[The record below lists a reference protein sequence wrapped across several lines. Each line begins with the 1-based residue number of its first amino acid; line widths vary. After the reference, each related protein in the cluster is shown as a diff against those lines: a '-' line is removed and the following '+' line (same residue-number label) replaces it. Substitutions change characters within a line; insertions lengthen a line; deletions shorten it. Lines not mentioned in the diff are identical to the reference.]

1 MEYVE
6 RPHYLNKIEPFIDQ
20 EIIKII
26 VGQRRV
32 GKSYFLYQIMDKIRK
47 EHPQANIIYINK
59 ELYEFDA
66 VQDSD
71 DLYKYIKNAAHEDN
85 NYIFID
91 EIQEIDNY
99 EKAIRSLLAEQSFDI
114 YCTGSNASM
123 FSSELSTVLSGRYIE
138 IKMHSL
144 SYPEFLT
151 FHQLENT
158 PDTLMK
164 YIKYGGLPYLYN
176 LDLKDEIVYEYIKNI
191 YNTIVL
197 KDIVRRKNIR
207 NVDLLENIITYLASN
222 CGNIISAKKITDF
235 LNSQNIR
242 IQAKTVGNYLQYL
255 VESYFINKVRRAK
268 IRGKKI
274 FEFGNKYYFEDLG
287 LKHSIRR
294 YTQQDIGKVLENM
307 VYNHMRFKGFN
318 INVGKL
324 GNKEVDFVCQKGD
337 EKFYIQVCYLIPDEK
352 VYAREFGN
360 LLKIEDNYPK
370 MVISMDESIGDS
382 YKGIEH
388 LHISDFLVNFDN
400 FKQGQIVGDM

>member
-1 MEYVE
+1 MEYIK
-6 RPHYLNKIEPFIDQ
+6 RSHYLKKIEPFIDQ
-20 EIIKII
+20 ELIKII

-32 GKSYFLYQIMDKIRK
+32 GKSYFLYQIMDKIKREK
-47 EHPQANIIYINK
+47 PQAKIIYINK
-59 ELYEFDA
+59 ELYKFDSLKN
-66 VQDSD
+66 SD
-71 DLYKYIKNAAHEDN
+71 DLYNYIKTESQDN
-85 NYIFID
+85 KNYVFID
-91 EIQEIDNY
+91 EIQEIENY
-99 EKAIRSLLAEQSFDI
+99 EKAVRSLLAEQRFDI

-123 FSSELSTVLSGRYIE
+123 FSSEFSTLLSGRYIE

-144 SYPEFLT
+144 SYPEFLI
-151 FHQLENT
+151 FQQLENT
-158 PDTLMK
+158 PDSLMK

-176 LDLKDEIVYEYIKNI
+176 LELKDEIVYEYIKNI

-197 KDIVRRKNIR
+197 KDVVSRKNIR
-207 NVDLLENIITYLASN
+207 NVDLLENLISYLASN
-222 CGNIISAKKITDF
+222 CGSIISAKKIADF
-235 LNSQNIR
+235 LKSQKIK

-255 VESYFINKVRRAK
+255 VESYFINKVRRAR

-274 FEFGNKYYFEDLG
+274 FEFGEKYYFEDLG

-307 VYNHMRFKGFN
+307 VYNHMKFKGFN

-324 GNKEVDFVCQKGD
+324 GDKEVDFVCQKG
-337 EKFYIQVCYLIPDEK
+337 EQKIYIQVCYLIPDKK

-370 MVISMDESIGDS
+370 IVISMDQSIGDS

-388 LHISDFLVNFDN
+388 LHIRDFLADFD
-400 FKQGQIVGDM
+400 

>member
-47 EHPQANIIYINK
+47 EHPQAKIIYINK
-59 ELYEFDA
+59 ELYEFDD

-71 DLYKYIKNAAHEDN
+71 DLYKYIKNEAHEDN

-91 EIQEIDNY
+91 EIQEIHNY

-123 FSSELSTVLSGRYIE
+123 FSSEFSTVLSGRYIE

-151 FHQLENT
+151 FHQLET
-158 PDTLMK
+158 TSDTLMK

-207 NVDLLENIITYLASN
+207 NVDLLENLITYLASN

-235 LNSQNIR
+235 LKSQNIR

-255 VESYFINKVRRAK
+255 VESYFINKVCRAK

-370 MVISMDESIGDS
+370 MVISMDEAIGDS

-400 FKQGQIVGDM
+400 FNQGQILGDM

>member
-47 EHPQANIIYINK
+47 EHPQAKIISINK
-59 ELYEFDA
+59 ELYEFDD

-71 DLYKYIKNAAHEDN
+71 DLYKYIKNEAQEDN

-197 KDIVRRKNIR
+197 KDIVSRKNIR
-207 NVDLLENIITYLASN
+207 NVDLLENLITYLASN

-235 LNSQNIR
+235 LKSQNIR

-352 VYAREFGN
+352 VYAKEFGN

-388 LHISDFLVNFDN
+388 LHINDFLVNFA
-400 FKQGQIVGDM
+400 V